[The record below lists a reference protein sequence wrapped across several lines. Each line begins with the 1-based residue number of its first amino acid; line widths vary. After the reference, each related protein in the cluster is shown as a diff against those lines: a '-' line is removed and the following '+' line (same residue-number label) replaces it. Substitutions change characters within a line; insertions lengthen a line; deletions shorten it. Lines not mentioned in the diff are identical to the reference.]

1 MGPTGSSNLVVTY
14 PLKINSLI
22 ALPHDYSEVINS
34 TSGFTCPKSMTDEAR
49 VPAMCLVC
57 GQVLCSQSYCCQVG
71 MDERKLRESF
81 KLRFISFPHY
91 ISSRIYVFTAFSVYN
106 TNAPH
111 CAARDFYV
119 WITVDK

>member
-1 MGPTGSSNLVVTY
+1 MAIFSKEFLEFRSKQRFLIFRWTSHPRISKLLGPTGSSNLVVTY

-71 MDERKLRESF
+71 MDERKFRRS
-81 KLRFISFPHY
+81 
-91 ISSRIYVFTAFSVYN
+91 N
-106 TNAPH
+106 
-111 CAARDFYV
+111 
-119 WITVDK
+119 